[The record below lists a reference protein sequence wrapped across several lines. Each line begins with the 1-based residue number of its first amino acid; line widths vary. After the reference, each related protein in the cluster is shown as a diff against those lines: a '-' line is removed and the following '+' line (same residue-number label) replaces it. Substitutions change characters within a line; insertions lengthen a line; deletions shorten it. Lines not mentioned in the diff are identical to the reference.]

1 MDNNHL
7 NLESVN
13 KFESMLKT
21 NSILFFDSNEFEEI
35 TMYYIDMGNISLA
48 KKANDLSLNQ
58 YPDSVSLN
66 LITTE
71 ILLLE
76 NDLKKAEQI
85 VNQLYEIEP
94 LNPEIIFQKSKVFS
108 KKKQHHKSIECL
120 KQIKTN
126 SDLFYESLV
135 MIGKEYLFIDDFY
148 RAKKAFVNCLKI
160 NENDL
165 MALNNVLFCFDSLGN
180 VNKTITFLN
189 NYLESNPYCE
199 ICWHHLGKQ
208 YVKIN
213 KPKKALAAFE
223 FAIIADESFEGAY
236 IETGKLLEGQ
246 QKLNEAIEKYE
257 VSLGLSGPTPYTLYR
272 IARCYEKLFNYDIA
286 YKYFSKVIDVDPLHS
301 YAWMKISKELLRK
314 RKYSFAKKFILKSLD
329 IEPEN
334 KEFWDLYLKICV
346 KIGSYDEIKYVIDKT
361 VSIND
366 NNINS
371 LINLTKIF
379 VDFPEKKIIKL
390 FKGILLKAYKS
401 SEVPEFN
408 YLLSVLNFKLKK
420 DLKGYDHLRAAY
432 SKHPKKYDFY
442 KAEFKE
448 IPNIESFKNIF

>member
-1 MDNNHL
+1 MDNNNL
-7 NLESVN
+7 NMESVN

-21 NSILFFDSNEFEEI
+21 NSLLFFDSNEFEEI

-48 KKANDLSLNQ
+48 KKANDLSLSQ

-76 NDLKKAEQI
+76 NDLKRAEQI
-85 VNQLYEIEP
+85 VNQLYKIEP
-94 LNPEIIFQKSKVFS
+94 LNPEIIFQKSKVYS
-108 KKKQHHKSIECL
+108 KKKQHLKSIGCL
-120 KQIKTN
+120 KQIKKN

-135 MIGKEYLFIDDFY
+135 MIGKEYLFIDDFKK
-148 RAKKAFVNCLKI
+148 AKKAFINCLEI
-160 NENDL
+160 NEKDL
-165 MALNNVLFCFDSLGN
+165 MVLNNVLFCFDSLGN

-208 YVKIN
+208 YVRIN
-213 KPKKALAAFE
+213 KLKKALAAFE

-257 VSLGLSGPTPYTLYR
+257 VSLGFSGPSPYTLYR
-272 IARCYEKLFNYDIA
+272 IARCHEKLFNYDIA
-286 YKYFSKVIDVDPLHS
+286 YKYFSKVIDIDPLHS

-314 RKYSFAKKFILKSLD
+314 RKYSLAKKFILKSLD

-334 KEFWDLYLKICV
+334 KEFWNLYLKICV
-346 KIGSYDEIKYVIDKT
+346 QIDSYAEIKYVIDKALN
-361 VSIND
+361 IND

-379 VDFPEKKIIKL
+379 VDFSEKKLIKIFQETL
-390 FKGILLKAYKS
+390 IKIYES
-401 SEVPEFN
+401 SEISEFN
-408 YLLSVLNFKLKK
+408 YLLSVLYLKLKK
-420 DLKGYDHLRAAY
+420 NPEGFDHLRAAY
-432 SKHPKKYDFY
+432 SKLPKKYDFY
-442 KAEFKE
+442 RTEFKE
-448 IPNIESFKNIF
+448 IPNIESFKNIL